1 MQTVAMHICKCN
13 TFTPQIK
20 DREYDTLLHVALLWY
35 NFPMECDTTSFS
47 ALQLCIRV

>member
-1 MQTVAMHICKCN
+1 MY

-20 DREYDTLLHVALLWY
+20 GPEYDTLLHVALLWY

-47 ALQLCIRV
+47 VLQLCIRM